1 MCCCLALL
9 AAFTTDALTTKAWA
23 ATRAYVMNGLFI
35 STGTIAARLRDGG
48 YIVTYGSYEQNRQ
61 FAADARAH
69 TDDRIVVIGHSFGAE
84 RAAEVA
90 TAAATC
96 GAHDVTL
103 IGIDPSQPVE
113 VRGVAHAV
121 NFVGEMGGTIAGTQ
135 NIPVPGF
142 THMGIMDSPAMQD
155 RILQE
160 VDQGAGGSRRR
171 LHDRPDAQRE

>member
-9 AAFTTDALTTKAWA
+9 TALIADALTTKAWA

-35 STGTIAARLRDGG
+35 STRLGTIAARLRDRGC
-48 YIVTYGSYEQNRQ
+48 IVAYGSYEQNRQ
-61 FAADARAH
+61 FAADSCAH

-90 TAAATC
+90 TAAAAC
-96 GAHDVTL
+96 GARDVTL

-121 NFVGEMGGTIAGTQ
+121 NFVGEMGGTIAGAQ
-135 NIPVPGF
+135 NIPIPGY
-142 THMGIMDSPAMQD
+142 THMGIMDSPAVQE

-160 VDQGAGGSRRR
+160 VDQGAG
-171 LHDRPDAQRE
+171 P

>member
-1 MCCCLALL
+1 MALL
-9 AAFTTDALTTKAWA
+9 AALTTESWA
-23 ATRAYVMNGLFI
+23 ATRAYVMNGLFVG
-35 STGTIAARLRDGG
+35 TGLATIAARLRERG
-48 YIVTYGSYEQNRQ
+48 YIVTYGSFQQNRQ
-61 FAADARAH
+61 FAADACAH

-90 TAAATC
+90 TAAAAC
-96 GAHDVTL
+96 GARDVTL

-121 NFVGEMGGTIAGTQ
+121 NFVGELGGTIAGAQ

-142 THMGIMDSPAMQD
+142 THMSIIESPAMQD

-160 VDQGAGGSRRR
+160 VDQGAS
-171 LHDRPDAQRE
+171 Q